1 MLLFPNAKRPFDG
14 RTVEVDAVLASES
27 GTFGDQTISFQSLSL
42 SLVSNK
48 SMLVRIV
55 RAFLVE
61 EAKIVK
67 KVIKQASKP
76 AKK

>member
-1 MLLFPNAKRPFDG
+1 MLLSPNAKRPFDG
-14 RTVEVDAVLASES
+14 HTVEVDAVLASES
-27 GTFGDQTISFQSLSL
+27 GTFGDQIISFQYLSL